1 MSRQTTVKPARL
13 TQPSKRAATEM
24 ANSSAE
30 ELTLIAHQLEGLTE
44 DIRKMRADMKTL
56 VNKED
61 IEDLVKK
68 TVTSLKDEIMKEVWE
83 RIDTIMDEKIAVRTR
98 KLSDKL
104 ESLEFENK
112 QLNDKLGQ
120 HERIITEC
128 KDSIKEKD
136 DMARD
141 AMKKA
146 NYNEQFSRKNNVK
159 IMDITE
165 DTNESED
172 LLTTKFIDICRPK
185 GVTFDKNRIMA
196 IHRLPGLP
204 GKTRPVIVKLMNN
217 NDKAKIMRKRSEF
230 KTSNRL
236 VDDVTKLNTGLI
248 RRISQ
253 HPDIDSAWF
262 FNGAVYGKTRFGRR
276 YRFDI
281 YDEVDAIIRQQ

>member
-1 MSRQTTVKPARL
+1 MSRQTTLKPARL
-13 TQPSKRAATEM
+13 TQPSKRVATEM
-24 ANSSAE
+24 ADSSAE

-56 VNKED
+56 VNKEG

-112 QLNDKLGQ
+112 QLNDKLVQ

-159 IMDITE
+159 IMDIPE

-172 LLTTKFIDICRPK
+172 LLITKFTDICRPK

-253 HPDIDSAWF
+253 HPEIDSAWF

>member
-1 MSRQTTVKPARL
+1 MKPARL

-56 VNKED
+56 VNKEG